1 MTDIIFTDKQS
12 PAPVSSQTTCKTSC
26 PYCGVGCGIEA
37 TVENNKIIAVKGNVE
52 HPANLG
58 RLCVKGSSL
67 HETQG
72 FHNRILSPRVKG
84 ENVSWD
90 EATSTV
96 AKHFQETIAKYG
108 PDSVA
113 FYLSGQL
120 LTEDYYVANKLMKGF
135 IGSANVDT
143 NSRLCM
149 ASASAAHKRAFGED
163 VVAGCYDDLTSADAI
178 FIIGANPAYAHP
190 IVYQRMIKAREENPT
205 RKIVVIDPRKTAT
218 AKDADLYLAIKPG
231 SDAYFYN
238 GLLLYLAEQGKLNN
252 DYIAKYCQGF
262 DQALQTAQSQFSDI
276 EAVATACDIE
286 LSLLLESYQ
295 IFAETDNVVTFFSQ
309 GINQS
314 STGVDKGNAIINC
327 HLATGKIGRKGAGAF
342 SITGQPNAMGGREV
356 GGLSNQLAAH
366 LYFENSNEI
375 DLVKRFWQA
384 PNIATKEGLKAV
396 ELFDA
401 VHSGKIK
408 AIWIMATNPLVSMPN
423 ANLVKRALEKCPM
436 VVVSECY
443 ENTDT
448 VNYADVVLPASTW
461 GEKQGSVTNS
471 DRTISV
477 HKSMIKAPGE
487 AKNDWQIITD
497 VAHALGFKDAFNYQ
511 HPVDIFREHAA
522 LSGFENSHPFAY
534 KRNDNDVYR
543 VFDIS
548 ALANISQAEY
558 ENLSPIKWP
567 INKANPKGLKR
578 LFTDGIFATKN
589 QKANFIPIIAQLPK
603 ILPDNNQV
611 VMNSGRIRDQ
621 WHSMTRTGRVAKL
634 MTHSD
639 EPYIAVNPDDG
650 KRFQLKDKQLAVL
663 SNLGAEFI
671 GRVNITPEQRVG
683 EIFVPIH
690 WNDNFS
696 ASARVSALVNPIS
709 DSICGQPE
717 FKHSPVTIKSFNSVW
732 SGYLISSQSVNCPTN
747 YWSKIQLEQGYKYLL
762 SDQKKLGADETIL
775 ANLYPQI
782 DDWLVL
788 KDDQQS
794 VLRIAGFIDNKLH
807 CFFAASSDLNLKF
820 NSRFIEGQ
828 LNKTHTRKTRFKLM
842 SGLDS
847 DGKNDVG
854 AIICSCFQVGEKTII
869 EAIKS
874 GQHKSIEALGEK
886 LKCGTNCGSCI
897 PELKTF
903 LPNGHSSTNK

>member
-1 MTDIIFTDKQS
+1 MTQDIIFTDKQF
-12 PAPVSSQTTCKTSC
+12 PASASKQVNYKTNC

-37 TVENNKIIAVKGNVE
+37 TVENDKIIAVKGNVE

-72 FHNRILSPRVKG
+72 HQNRILKPRVHG

-96 AKHFQETIAKYG
+96 AKHFQETIEKYG

-135 IGSANVDT
+135 IGSGNVDT

-149 ASASAAHKRAFGED
+149 ASASTAHKRAFGED
-163 VVAGCYDDLTSADAI
+163 VVAGCYDDLESADAI

-190 IVYQRMIKAREENPT
+190 IVYQRMIKGREENPT
-205 RKIVVIDPRKTAT
+205 RKIVVIDPRKTAS

-238 GLLLYLAEQGKLNN
+238 GLLMYLAEQGKLDD
-252 DYIAKYCQGF
+252 DYIAKHCQGF
-262 DQALQTAQSQFSDI
+262 DQTLKTAQSQFTDI
-276 EAVATACDIE
+276 AAVATACDIE

-295 IFAETDNVVTFFSQ
+295 IFAETENVITFFSQ

-327 HLATGKIGRKGAGAF
+327 HLATGKIGREGAGAF

-356 GGLSNQLAAH
+356 GGLSTQLAAH
-366 LYFENSNEI
+366 LHFENTNEI
-375 DLVKRFWQA
+375 ELVQRFWQA
-384 PNIATKEGLKAV
+384 PNIATKQGLKAV

-401 VHSGKIK
+401 VDSGKIK

-448 VNYADVVLPASTW
+448 MSYADVVLPASTW

-477 HKSMIKAPGE
+477 HKSMINPPGE
-487 AKNDWQIITD
+487 ARNDWRIITD
-497 VAHALGFKDAFNYQ
+497 VAHALGFKEAFNYE

-522 LSGFENSHPFAY
+522 LSGFENSHPYAD
-534 KRNDNDVYR
+534 KKGENDVYR

-548 ALANISQAEY
+548 ALANISQTDY
-558 ENLSPIKWP
+558 ENFIPTKWP
-567 INKANPKGLKR
+567 INTANPNGVKR
-578 LFTDGIFATKN
+578 IFTDGVFATKN
-589 QKANFIPIIAQLPK
+589 QKANFIPIIAELPR

-621 WHSMTRTGRVAKL
+621 WHTMTRTGRVAKL

-639 EPYIAVNPDDG
+639 EPYIAVNPEDA
-650 KRFQLKDKQLAVL
+650 KRFKLADKQLAVL

-671 GRVNITPEQRVG
+671 GRVNITNEQRSG

-696 ASARVSALVNPIS
+696 ASARASALVNPIT

-717 FKHSPVTIKSFNSVW
+717 FKHSPVNIKPFNSVW
-732 SGYLISSQSVNCPTN
+732 SGYLISSQSVNCPTK
-747 YWSKIQLEQGYKYLL
+747 YWSKIQLEQGHKYLL
-762 SDQKKLGADETIL
+762 SDQINLDGDETLL

-788 KDDQQS
+788 KDDQKN
-794 VLRIAGFIDNKLH
+794 VLRIAGFIDNTLH
-807 CFFAASSDLNLKF
+807 CFFAASTNLGLKF
-820 NSRFIEGQ
+820 NTRFIEGQ
-828 LNKTHTRKTRFKLM
+828 LNKKHDVKTRFKIM

-854 AIICSCFQVGEKTII
+854 AIICSCFQIGEKTIK

-874 GQHKSIEALGEK
+874 GQCKSVEALGNT

-897 PELKTF
+897 PELKALF
-903 LPNGHSSTNK
+903 N

>member
-1 MTDIIFTDKQS
+1 MTTNIIFTSKKS
-12 PAPVSSQTTCKTSC
+12 PASASKQTTSKTNC

-37 TVENNKIIAVKGNVE
+37 TIENNKIIAVKGNVE

-72 FHNRILSPRVKG
+72 HHNRILSPRVHGK
-84 ENVSWD
+84 NVSWD

-96 AKHFQETIAKYG
+96 AKHFQETIAEYG

-135 IGSANVDT
+135 IGSGNVDT

-149 ASASAAHKRAFGED
+149 ASASTAHKRAFGED
-163 VVAGCYDDLTSADAI
+163 VFAGCYEDLDSADAI

-190 IVYQRMIKAREENPT
+190 IIYQRMIKAREENPT
-205 RKIVVIDPRKTAT
+205 CKIVVIDPRKTAS

-238 GLLLYLAEQGKLNN
+238 GLLMYLAEQGKLDN
-252 DYIAKYCQGF
+252 DYIAKHCQGF
-262 DQALQTAQSQFSDI
+262 DQTLKTAKSQFTDI
-276 EAVATACDIE
+276 AAVATACDIE

-295 IFAETDNVVTFFSQ
+295 IFAETDKVVTFFSQ

-327 HLATGKIGRKGAGAF
+327 HLATGKIGREGAGAF

-356 GGLSNQLAAH
+356 GGLSTQLAAH
-366 LYFENSNEI
+366 LHFENSNEI
-375 DLVKRFWQA
+375 DVVKRFWQA
-384 PNIATKEGLKAV
+384 PNIATKQGLKAV
-396 ELFDA
+396 DMFDA
-401 VHSGKIK
+401 VESGKIK
-408 AIWIMATNPLVSMPN
+408 AIWIMATNPAVSMPN

-448 VNYADVVLPASTW
+448 ISYADVVLPASTW

-477 HKSMIKAPGE
+477 HKSMITPPGE
-487 AKNDWQIITD
+487 ARNDWQIITD
-497 VAHALGFKDAFNYQ
+497 VAHALGYKEAFNYQ
-511 HPVDIFREHAA
+511 HAVDIFREHAA
-522 LSGFENSHPFAY
+522 LSGFENSHPYAE
-534 KRNDNDVYR
+534 KRDENDVYR
-543 VFDIS
+543 IFDIS
-548 ALANISQAEY
+548 ALANISQTDY
-558 ENLSPIKWP
+558 ENFIPTKWP
-567 INKANPKGLKR
+567 INTLNPNGLKR
-578 LFTDGIFATKN
+578 IFTDGVFATKN

-621 WHSMTRTGRVAKL
+621 WHTMTRTGRVAKL

-639 EPYIAVNPDDG
+639 EPTIAVNPEDAI
-650 KRFQLKDKQLAVL
+650 RFELKDKQLAVL

-671 GRVNITPEQRVG
+671 GRVNVTREQRTG

-696 ASARVSALVNPIS
+696 ASARASALVNPIT
-709 DSICGQPE
+709 DPICGQPE
-717 FKHSPVTIKSFNSVW
+717 FKHSPVNIEPFSSVW
-732 SGYLISSQSVNCPTN
+732 SGYLISSQAVNCPTK
-747 YWSKIQLEQGYKYLL
+747 YWSKIQLKDGFKYLL
-762 SDQKKLGADETIL
+762 SDQITLGEDETIL
-775 ANLYPQI
+775 ANIYPKI
-782 DDWLVL
+782 EDWLVL
-788 KDDQQS
+788 KDDQKN
-794 VLRIAGFIDNKLH
+794 VLRIAGFIDNTLH
-807 CFFAASSDLNLKF
+807 CFFAASTHLGLKF
-820 NSRFIEGQ
+820 NTRFIEEQ
-828 LNKTHTRKTRFKLM
+828 LNKTHNVKTRFKLM

-854 AIICSCFQVGEKTII
+854 DIICSCFQIGDKAIK

-874 GQHKSIEALGEK
+874 GQCQSVEALGQK

-897 PELKTF
+897 PELKALF
-903 LPNGHSSTNK
+903 N

>member
-1 MTDIIFTDKQS
+1 MNDIIFTDKQS
-12 PAPVSSQTTCKTSC
+12 PATKTGQTISKTNC

-37 TVENNKIIAVKGNVE
+37 TVENNKVIAVKGNAE

-72 FHNRILSPRVKG
+72 LQNRILHPRVKG
-84 ENVSWD
+84 KNVSWD
-90 EATSTV
+90 EATSTI
-96 AKHFQETIAKYG
+96 AGHFQETIAQYG

-135 IGSANVDT
+135 IGSGNVDT

-149 ASASAAHKRAFGED
+149 ASATAAHKRAFGED
-163 VVAGCYDDLTSADAI
+163 VVAGCYDDLSSAEAI

-190 IVYQRMIKAREENPT
+190 IVYQRMIKAREENPA
-205 RKIVVIDPRKTAT
+205 RKIVVIDPRRTAS
-218 AKDADLYLAIKPG
+218 AKDADLHLAIKPG

-238 GLLLYLAEQGKLNN
+238 GLLIYLAEQGKL
-252 DYIAKYCQGF
+252 DKAYIAKHCHGF
-262 DQALQTAQSQFSDI
+262 EQALETAQSQFSDI
-276 EAVATACDIE
+276 SDVAIACDIE

-295 IFAETDNVVTFFSQ
+295 IFAETDKVVTFFSQ

-314 STGVDKGNAIINC
+314 SSGVDKANAIINC
-327 HLATGKIGRKGAGAF
+327 HLATGKIGREGAGAF

-356 GGLSNQLAAH
+356 GGLSTQLAAH
-366 LYFENSNEI
+366 LHFENANEI

-384 PNIATKEGLKAV
+384 PSIATKQGLKAV

-401 VHSGKIK
+401 VDSGKIK
-408 AIWIMATNPLVSMPN
+408 AIWIMATNPVVSMPN

-448 VNYADVVLPASTW
+448 INYADVVLPASTW

-477 HKSMIKAPGE
+477 HQSMIKAPGE

-497 VAHALGFKDAFNYQ
+497 VAHKLGFKDAFNYQ
-511 HPVDIFREHAA
+511 HAVDIFREHAT
-522 LSGFENSHPFAY
+522 LSGFENSHPFAE
-534 KRNDNDVYR
+534 KRAKNDIYR
-543 VFDIS
+543 IFDIS
-548 ALANISQAEY
+548 ALANISQTDY
-558 ENLSPIKWP
+558 ENFIPTKWP
-567 INKANPKGLKR
+567 INTANPNGLKR
-578 LFTDGIFATKN
+578 IFTDGVFATKN

-603 ILPDNNQV
+603 ILPDKTQV

-621 WHSMTRTGRVAKL
+621 WHTMSRTGRVAKL

-639 EPYIAVNPDDG
+639 EPYIAVNPDDAQ
-650 KRFQLKDKQLAVL
+650 RFQLADKQLAVL
-663 SNLGAEFI
+663 SNLSADYI
-671 GRVNITPEQRVG
+671 GRVNITNEQRTG

-696 ASARVSALVNPIS
+696 ASARVSALVNPIT
-709 DSICGQPE
+709 DELCGQPE
-717 FKHSPVTIKSFNSVW
+717 LKHSPVNIKPFNAVW
-732 SGYLISSQSVNCPTN
+732 SGYLISSQTVNCPTS
-747 YWSKIQLEQGYKYLL
+747 YWSKIQLEQGHKYLL
-762 SDQKKLGADETIL
+762 SDKQELGDDETIL
-775 ANLYPQI
+775 ANIYPQI
-782 DDWLVL
+782 DDWIVL
-788 KDDQQS
+788 KDAQQN

-807 CFFAASSDLNLKF
+807 CFFAASTDLSLKF
-820 NSRFIEGQ
+820 NSRYIEGQ
-828 LNKTHTRKTRFKLM
+828 LNKTLPIKTRFTLM
-842 SGLDS
+842 SGIDS
-847 DGKNDVG
+847 DGKGDVG
-854 AIICSCFQVGEKTII
+854 DMICSCFQVGENTIK
-869 EAIKS
+869 EAIASQQCKS
-874 GQHKSIEALGEK
+874 VTSLGEK

-903 LPNGHSSTNK
+903 FT

>member
-1 MTDIIFTDKQS
+1 MNDIIFTDKQS
-12 PAPVSSQTTCKTSC
+12 PNSITGQTISKTNC

-37 TVENNKIIAVKGNVE
+37 TVENNKVIAVKGDAE

-72 FHNRILSPRVKG
+72 LQNRILSPRVQG
-84 ENVSWD
+84 EKVSWD

-96 AKHFQETIAKYG
+96 AKHFKETIAKYG

-135 IGSANVDT
+135 IGSGNVDT

-149 ASASAAHKRAFGED
+149 ASASTAHKRAFGED
-163 VVAGCYDDLTSADAI
+163 VVAGCYDDLDSADAV

-205 RKIVVIDPRKTAT
+205 RKIVVIDPRRTAS
-218 AKDADLYLAIKPG
+218 AKDADLHLAIKPG

-238 GLLLYLAEQGKLNN
+238 GLLMYLAEQGKLDK
-252 DYIAKYCQGF
+252 DYIAKHCHGF
-262 DQALQTAQSQFSDI
+262 EQTLQTAQSQFSDMS
-276 EAVATACDIE
+276 AVATACDIE
-286 LSLLLESYQ
+286 LSLLLVSYQ
-295 IFAETDNVVTFFSQ
+295 IFAETDKVVTFFSQ

-327 HLATGKIGRKGAGAF
+327 HLATGKIGREGAGAF
-342 SITGQPNAMGGREV
+342 AITGQPNAMGGREV
-356 GGLSNQLAAH
+356 GGLSTQLAAH
-366 LYFENSNEI
+366 LHFENSNEI
-375 DLVKRFWQA
+375 ALVQRFWQA
-384 PNIATKEGLKAV
+384 PNIATKQGLKAV
-396 ELFDA
+396 DMFDA
-401 VHSGKIK
+401 VDSGKIK
-408 AIWIMATNPLVSMPN
+408 AIWIMATNPVVSMPN

-448 VNYADVVLPASTW
+448 INYADVVLPASTW

-477 HKSMIKAPGE
+477 HQSMIKAPGE

-497 VAHALGFKDAFNYQ
+497 VAHKLGFKDAFNYQ
-511 HPVDIFREHAA
+511 HAVDIFREHAA
-522 LSGFENSHPFAY
+522 LSGFENSHPLAD
-534 KRNDNDVYR
+534 KRDKNDIYR
-543 VFDIS
+543 IFDIS
-548 ALANISQAEY
+548 ALANISQTDY
-558 ENLSPIKWP
+558 ENFTPTKWP
-567 INKANPKGLKR
+567 INTGNPNGLKR
-578 LFTDGIFATKN
+578 IFTDGVFATKN

-603 ILPDNNQV
+603 ILPDKTQV

-621 WHSMTRTGRVAKL
+621 WHTMTRTGRVAKL

-639 EPYIAVNPDDG
+639 EPYIAVNPDDAQ
-650 KRFQLKDKQLAVL
+650 RFQLADKQLGVL
-663 SNLGAEFI
+663 SNLGAEYI
-671 GRVNITPEQRVG
+671 GRVNITNEQRTG

-696 ASARVSALVNPIS
+696 ASARVSALVNPIT
-709 DSICGQPE
+709 DPLCGQPE
-717 FKHSPVTIKSFNSVW
+717 FKHSPVNIKSFNSVW
-732 SGYLISSQSVNCPTN
+732 SGYLISSQAVNCSTT
-747 YWSKIQLEQGYKYLL
+747 YWSKIQLKQGHKYLL
-762 SDQKKLGADETIL
+762 SDQQELGDDETIL
-775 ANLYPQI
+775 ANMYPQV
-782 DDWLVL
+782 DDWIVL
-788 KDDQQS
+788 KDAQQN

-807 CFFAASSDLNLKF
+807 CFFAASTDLTLKF
-820 NSRFIEGQ
+820 NSRFIEEQ
-828 LNKTHTRKTRFKLM
+828 FNKTHTIKTRFKLM
-842 SGLDS
+842 SGIDS
-847 DGKNDVG
+847 DGKGDVG
-854 AIICSCFQVGEKTII
+854 DMICSCFQVGEKTIK
-869 EAIKS
+869 EALKS
-874 GQHKSIEALGEK
+874 GQCKSVASLGEK
-886 LKCGTNCGSCI
+886 LQCGTNCGSCI

-903 LPNGHSSTNK
+903 FT

>member
-1 MTDIIFTDKQS
+1 MNDIIFTDKQAS
-12 PAPVSSQTTCKTSC
+12 GSLSSQTTTKTNC
-26 PYCGVGCGIEA
+26 PYCGVGCGVEA
-37 TVENNKIIAVKGNVE
+37 TVENNKIIAVKGNPE

-72 FHNRILSPRVKG
+72 FHNRILSPRIQG

-90 EATSTV
+90 KATSTI
-96 AKHFQETIAKYG
+96 AEHFQKTIEQYG

-163 VVAGCYDDLTSADAI
+163 VVSGCYDDLSSADAI

-205 RKIVVIDPRKTAT
+205 RKIIVIDPRNTAT
-218 AKDADLYLAIKPG
+218 AKDADLHLAIKPG

-238 GLLLYLAEQGKLNN
+238 GLLMYLAEQGKLDN
-252 DYIAKYCQGF
+252 DYIAKHCQGF
-262 DQALQTAQSQFSDI
+262 EQALHTAQSQFSTIAD
-276 EAVATACDIE
+276 VAIACDIA

-295 IFAETDNVVTFFSQ
+295 IFADVDNVVTFFSQ

-327 HLATGKIGRKGAGAF
+327 HLATGKIGRRGASAF

-356 GGLSNQLAAH
+356 GGLSTQLAAH
-366 LYFENSNEI
+366 LHFENSNEI
-375 DLVKRFWQA
+375 ALVERFWQA
-384 PNIATKEGLKAV
+384 PNIATKQGLKAV
-396 ELFDA
+396 DMFNA
-401 VHSGKIK
+401 VESGKIK
-408 AIWIMATNPLVSMPN
+408 AIWIMATNPVVSMPN
-423 ANLVKRALEKCPM
+423 ANLVKRALKKCPM

-448 VNYADVVLPASTW
+448 VNYADIVLPASTW

-477 HKSMIKAPGE
+477 HKSMINAPGE

-497 VAHALGFKDAFNYQ
+497 VAHKLGYKDAFKYT
-511 HPVDIFREHAA
+511 HAVDIFREHAA
-522 LSGFENSHPFAY
+522 LSGFENSHPLDE
-534 KRNDNDVYR
+534 KRDEKDVYR

-548 ALANISQAEY
+548 GLANISQDEY
-558 ENLSPIKWP
+558 ENLTPIKWP
-567 INKANPKGLKR
+567 VNTANPEGVKR
-578 LFTDGIFATKN
+578 LFADGVFATKN
-589 QKANFIPIIAQLPK
+589 QKANIIPIIAELPK
-603 ILPDNNQV
+603 ILPDSNQV

-621 WHSMTRTGRVAKL
+621 WHTMTRTGRVAKL

-639 EPYIAVNPDDG
+639 EPYISVNPVDA
-650 KRFQLKDKQLAVL
+650 KRFQLKNTQLAVL
-663 SNLGAEFI
+663 SNLDAEFI
-671 GRVNITPEQRVG
+671 GRVNITTEQRLG
-683 EIFVPIH
+683 EVFAPIH

-696 ASARVSALVNPIS
+696 ASARVSALVNPIT

-717 FKHSPVTIKSFNSVW
+717 FKHSPVNIKPFNSVW
-732 SGYLISSQSVNCPTN
+732 SGYLISSEAVSCPTN
-747 YWSKIQLEQGYKYLL
+747 YWSKIQLKEGYKYLL
-762 SDQKKLGADETIL
+762 SDQQDLGDDESIL
-775 ANLYPQI
+775 ANLYPTI

-788 KDDQQS
+788 KDDQQK
-794 VLRIAGFIDNKLH
+794 VLRIAGFIDYKLH
-807 CFFAASSDLNLKF
+807 CFFAGSTHLELKL
-820 NSRFIEGQ
+820 NSRFIEEQ
-828 LNKTHTRKTRFKLM
+828 LNKTHTLQKRFKLM

-854 AIICSCFQVGEKTII
+854 AIICSCFQIGENPIKA
-869 EAIKS
+869 AIKS
-874 GQHKSIEALGEK
+874 GQCQSVEALGKK

-897 PELKTF
+897 PELKA
-903 LPNGHSSTNK
+903 LLV

>member
-1 MTDIIFTDKQS
+1 MTTEIFFSDKQS
-12 PAPVSSQTTCKTSC
+12 PVPVNMQTTGKTNC

-37 TVENNKIIAVKGNVE
+37 TIESNKIIAVKGNAE

-58 RLCVKGSSL
+58 RSCVKGSSL

-72 FHNRILSPRVKG
+72 HHNRILSPRIHGK
-84 ENVSWD
+84 NVSWD

-96 AKHFQETIAKYG
+96 AKHFQETIEQYG

-135 IGSANVDT
+135 IGSGNIDT

-149 ASASAAHKRAFGED
+149 ASASTAYKRAFGED
-163 VVAGCYDDLTSADAI
+163 VVAGCYEDLDSADAI

-205 RKIVVIDPRKTAT
+205 RKIVVIDPRKTAS

-238 GLLLYLAEQGKLNN
+238 GLLMYLAEEGKLDK
-252 DYIAKYCQGF
+252 DYIAKHCQGF
-262 DQALQTAQSQFSDI
+262 DQTLQTAQSQFTDI
-276 EAVATACDIE
+276 AAVATACDIE

-327 HLATGKIGRKGAGAF
+327 HLATGKIGREGADAF

-356 GGLSNQLAAH
+356 GGLSTQLAAH
-366 LYFENSNEI
+366 LHFENSNEI
-375 DLVKRFWQA
+375 ELVKRFWQA
-384 PNIATKEGLKAV
+384 PSIATKQGLKAIDM
-396 ELFDA
+396 FDA
-401 VHSGKIK
+401 VDSGKIK
-408 AIWIMATNPLVSMPN
+408 AIWIMATNPVVSMPN
-423 ANLVKRALEKCPM
+423 ANLVQRALKKCPM

-448 VNYADVVLPASTW
+448 INYADVVLPASTW

-471 DRTISV
+471 DRTISM

-487 AKNDWQIITD
+487 ARNDWQIITD
-497 VAHALGFKDAFNYQ
+497 VAHALGFEDAFNYQ

-522 LSGFENSHPFAY
+522 LSGFENSHPYADQ
-534 KRNDNDVYR
+534 KGENDVYR

-548 ALANISQAEY
+548 ALANISKSEY
-558 ENLSPIKWP
+558 ENFIPTKWP
-567 INKANPKGLKR
+567 INTANPNGLKR
-578 LFTDGIFATKN
+578 IFTDGVFATKN
-589 QKANFIPIIAQLPK
+589 QKANLIPITAQLPK

-621 WHSMTRTGRVAKL
+621 WHTMTRTGRVAKL

-639 EPYIAVNPDDG
+639 EPYIAVNPNDA
-650 KRFQLKDKQLAVL
+650 KHFQLEDKQLAVL

-671 GRVNITPEQRVG
+671 GRVNITTDQRTG

-696 ASARVSALVNPIS
+696 ASARASALVNPIT

-717 FKHSPVTIKSFNSVW
+717 FKHSPVNIKPFNSVW
-732 SGYLISSQSVNCPTN
+732 SGYLISSQAVTCPIN
-747 YWSKIQLEQGYKYLL
+747 YWSKIQLEQGHKYLL
-762 SDQKKLGADETIL
+762 SDQQTLGDDEAFL
-775 ANLYPQI
+775 ASLYPKI

-788 KDDQQS
+788 KDDQKNI
-794 VLRIAGFIDNKLH
+794 LRIAGFIDKKLH
-807 CFFAASSDLNLKF
+807 CFFAASTNLALKF
-820 NSRFIEGQ
+820 NTRFIEGQ
-828 LNKTHTRKTRFKLM
+828 LNKTHDIKTRFKLM

-847 DGKNDVG
+847 DGENDVG
-854 AIICSCFQVGEKTII
+854 AIICSCFQIGEKTIK

-874 GQHKSIEALGEK
+874 GQCGSVEALGEE

-897 PELKTF
+897 PDLKTF
-903 LPNGHSSTNK
+903 FIYTQFTSR

>member
-1 MTDIIFTDKQS
+1 MNDIIFIDKK
-12 PAPVSSQTTCKTSC
+12 ATVAISSQKTCKTNC
-26 PYCGVGCGIEA
+26 PYCGVGCGVEA
-37 TVENNKIIAVKGNVE
+37 TVEDNKIIAVKGNSE

-72 FHNRILSPRVKG
+72 FHNRILSPRIKG
-84 ENVSWD
+84 EDVSWD
-90 EATSTV
+90 KATSTI
-96 AKHFQETIAKYG
+96 AQHFQKTIEQYG

-135 IGSANVDT
+135 LGSANVDT

-163 VVAGCYDDLTSADAI
+163 VVSGCYEDLSSAGAI

-190 IVYQRMIKAREENPT
+190 IVYQRMIKAREEDPT
-205 RKIVVIDPRKTAT
+205 RKIIVIDPRKTAS
-218 AKDADLYLAIKPG
+218 AKDADIHLAIKPG

-238 GLLLYLAEQGKLNN
+238 GLLMYLAEEGKLDNN
-252 DYIAKYCQGF
+252 YIAKHCQGF
-262 DQALQTAQSQFSDI
+262 EKALHTAKSQFSH
-276 EAVATACDIE
+276 VADVAIACDIE
-286 LSLLLESYQ
+286 LSLLIESYQ
-295 IFAETDNVVTFFSQ
+295 IFADTDNVVTFFSQ

-327 HLATGKIGRKGAGAF
+327 HLATGKIGRKGASAF

-356 GGLSNQLAAH
+356 GGLSTQLAAH
-366 LYFENSNEI
+366 LHFENSNEI
-375 DLVKRFWQA
+375 SLVERFWQA
-384 PNIATKEGLKAV
+384 PNIATKQGLKAV
-396 ELFDA
+396 DMFDA
-401 VHSGKIK
+401 VESGKIK
-408 AIWIMATNPLVSMPN
+408 AIWIMATNPVVSMPN
-423 ANLVKRALEKCPM
+423 ANLVKRALKKCPM

-448 VNYADVVLPASTW
+448 VNYADIVLPASTW

-477 HKSMIKAPGE
+477 HKSMINAPGE

-497 VAHALGFKDAFNYQ
+497 VAHKLGYKDAFNYT
-511 HPVDIFREHAA
+511 HAVDIFREHAA
-522 LSGFENSHPFAY
+522 LSGFENSHPFDK
-534 KRNDNDVYR
+534 KRGDKDVYR

-548 ALANISQAEY
+548 GLANISQNEY
-558 ENLSPIKWP
+558 ENLTPIKWP
-567 INKANPKGLKR
+567 VNAANPKGIKR
-578 LFTDGIFATKN
+578 IFTDGIFATKN
-589 QKANFIPIIAQLPK
+589 QKANIIPIIAELPK
-603 ILPDNNQV
+603 ILPDSDQV

-621 WHSMTRTGRVAKL
+621 WHTMTRTGRVAKL

-639 EPYIAVNPDDG
+639 EPYISVNPKDA
-650 KRFQLKDKQLAVL
+650 KRFQLKDNQLAVL
-663 SNLGAEFI
+663 SNLDAEFI
-671 GRVNITPEQRVG
+671 GRVYITIDQRIG
-683 EIFVPIH
+683 EVFAPIH
-690 WNDNFS
+690 WNGNFS
-696 ASARVSALVNPIS
+696 ASARVSALVNPIT

-717 FKHSPVTIKSFNSVW
+717 YKHSPVNIKPFSSVW
-732 SGYLISSQSVNCPTN
+732 SGYLISSKTVNCPTS
-747 YWSKIQLEQGYKYLL
+747 YWSKIQLKEGYKYLL
-762 SDQKKLGADETIL
+762 SDQQKLGDDESIL
-775 ANLYPQI
+775 ATLYPTI

-788 KDDQQS
+788 KDDQQN
-794 VLRIAGFIDNKLH
+794 VLRIAGFIDDRLQ
-807 CFFAASSDLNLKF
+807 CFFVASTNLELKF
-820 NSRFIEGQ
+820 NTRFVEEQ
-828 LNKTHTRKTRFKLM
+828 LNKAHTLQTRFKLM

-854 AIICSCFQVGEKTII
+854 AIICSCFQIGEKTIK

-874 GQHKSIEALGEK
+874 GECKSVEALGVK

-897 PELKTF
+897 PELKT
-903 LPNGHSSTNK
+903 LLV

>member
-12 PAPVSSQTTCKTSC
+12 PASVNSQTTCKTNC

-37 TVENNKIIAVKGNVE
+37 TVENNKIIAVKGNKD

-72 FHNRILSPRVKG
+72 FHNRILSPRVHG

-90 EATSTV
+90 EATSVV

-135 IGSANVDT
+135 LGSANVDT

-163 VVAGCYDDLTSADAI
+163 VVAGCYEDLTSADAI

-190 IVYQRMIKAREENPT
+190 IVYQRMIKAREVNPT
-205 RKIVVIDPRKTAT
+205 RKIVVIDPRKTAS

-238 GLLLYLAEQGKLNN
+238 GLLLYLAEQGKLDH
-252 DYIAKYCQGF
+252 DYIAKHCQGF
-262 DQALQTAQSQFSDI
+262 DQALQTAQSQFTNISD
-276 EAVATACDIE
+276 VATACDIE

-327 HLATGKIGRKGAGAF
+327 HLATGKIGREGAGAF

-461 GEKQGSVTNS
+461 GEKQGAVTNS

-534 KRNDNDVYR
+534 KRDDNDIYR

-558 ENLSPIKWP
+558 ENFSPIKWP
-567 INKANPKGLKR
+567 INQANPKGVKR

-589 QKANFIPIIAQLPK
+589 QKANFIPIIAQLPR

-639 EPYIAVNPDDG
+639 EPSIAVNPDDAE
-650 KRFQLKDKQLAVL
+650 RFQLEDKQLAVL

-671 GRVNITPEQRVG
+671 GRVNITPEQRTG

-717 FKHSPVTIKSFNSVW
+717 FKHSPVNIKPFNSVW
-732 SGYLISSQSVNCPTN
+732 SGYLISSQPVNCPTN
-747 YWSKIQLEQGYKYLL
+747 YWSKIQLEQGHKYLL
-762 SDQKKLGADETIL
+762 SDQQKLGGNETIL
-775 ANLYPQI
+775 ANIYPQI
-782 DDWLVL
+782 EDWLVL
-788 KDDQQS
+788 KDDQQN

-807 CFFAASSDLNLKF
+807 CFFAASTNLDLKF
-820 NSRFIEGQ
+820 NTRFIEGQ
-828 LNKTHTRKTRFKLM
+828 LNKTHSMKTRFKLM

-854 AIICSCFQVGEKTII
+854 AMICSCFQIGEKTIK

-874 GQHKSIEALGEK
+874 GQCKSVEALGK
-886 LKCGTNCGSCI
+886 TLKCGTNCGSCI

-903 LPNGHSSTNK
+903 LT